1 MNGQLWNLWQENP
14 LIRLATYLVIAVV
27 ISVVVRFFAYALF
40 HNLKKRHA
48 NLAPLIVH
56 TARPM
61 RWLAP
66 LLTFAIV
73 INAAPQLD
81 ELTWIPLLQRSL
93 LFAMIAA
100 ATWLIVSAIS
110 GLEAMAFHVAP
121 LGGDKSPRSR
131 RLLTQV
137 RVLSRTSMIVVTIIG
152 LACLLMNVPAVR
164 QFGASILASAGVAG
178 LAVGFAAKPVL
189 GNIIAGLQIAMTQPI
204 SLDDTVMV
212 EGQVGFV
219 EEISSAYVVI
229 RTWDERRLVIPLS
242 YFIENPISNW
252 TRTDPNLV
260 GAVFL
265 WFDFRLPIEPIR
277 EELKRILE
285 KAPEWNGKECML
297 SVSNSNEHAMEL
309 RILVSA
315 FGLPLW
321 WDLCCRVR
329 EGIIHFVVEHYPD
342 CLPTARTRL
351 QPDMQLPDMTS
362 PFDPRSR
369 PFQAS
374 GMPHPPSL

>member
-1 MNGQLWNLWQENP
+1 MDWNILTLWQDNP
-14 LIRLATYLVIAVV
+14 LIRLATYLLIAVV
-27 ISVVVRFFAYALF
+27 ISVVVRFCAYTLF
-40 HNLKKRHA
+40 HNIKKRHPS
-48 NLAPLIVH
+48 LAPLITH
-56 TARPM
+56 TSRPM

-73 INAAPQLD
+73 INAAPQLS
-81 ELTWIPLLQRSL
+81 ELTWIPLLQKTL

-100 ATWLIVSAIS
+100 ITWLIVSSIS
-110 GLEAMAFHVAP
+110 GLEAMAFHVTP
-121 LGGDKSPRSR
+121 LGGDKSPKSR

-137 RVLSRTSMIVVTIIG
+137 RVLSRTSMIVVTLIG

-212 EGQVGFV
+212 EDQVGFV

-242 YFIENPISNW
+242 YFIEKPISNW
-252 TRTDPNLV
+252 TRTDPNLI
-260 GAVFL
+260 GAIYL
-265 WFDFRLPIEPIR
+265 WFDFRLPIEPMH
-277 EELKRILE
+277 EELKRLLE
-285 KAPEWNGKECML
+285 SAPEWNGKERML
-297 SVSNSNEHAMEL
+297 NVSNSNEHAMEL

-315 FGLPLW
+315 YGLPLW
-321 WDLCCRVR
+321 WDLCCRIR
-329 EGIIHFVVEHYPD
+329 EGLIKFVVENYPD

-351 QPDMQLPDMTS
+351 QPDMQMPEM
-362 PFDPRSR
+362 PRIDPRTQ
-369 PFQAS
+369 PFPAS
-374 GMPHPPSL
+374 QMPPQKPL